1 MVIDVSRLVGRFL
14 QKRLPTGVDRVDI
27 EYLRVY
33 GADAQA
39 LIRYHGRWL
48 FCSLN
53 DSQRMYEALIH
64 SHFSRRWVII
74 GIVLKAYY
82 LSFLYTPPKGSLL
95 FNLSHSGLHQF
106 AYEEKVQRYGL
117 KLIVFIHDLIPITHP
132 EYARPDGYVL
142 HTRRIKTALSCAKGV
157 IVNSQNTLENL
168 TKYGQTHAMSLPPV
182 VVAYLASAPLVFP
195 KKVNDES
202 LGTLLANTPYF
213 VMLGTIEPRKNH
225 WLILHIWR
233 ALTEE
238 MGELTPRL
246 VIIGHRGWECEN
258 IIDLLERCMAIRPY
272 VMEIPRCSDE
282 ELVNYLR
289 FSRALLFPSFVEGYG
304 LPLAEALSL
313 KVPVI
318 ASNLA
323 VFYEIAGEIP
333 EYIDCLDGVVWKDTI
348 KNYTHAD
355 SMMRHNQILRMQSC
369 ILPTWDTHFRIVD
382 TLIAS
387 IELI

>member
-246 VIIGHRGWECEN
+246 VIIGQRGWECEN
-258 IIDLLERCMAIRPY
+258 IVALLERCTSIHPY
-272 VMEIPRCSDE
+272 IIEKTKCSDK
-282 ELVNYLR
+282 ELSHYLT
-289 FSRALLFPSFVEGYG
+289 FAQALLFPSFVEGYG
-304 LPLAEALSL
+304 LPLVEALSL
-313 KVPVI
+313 KTPVI
-318 ASNLA
+318 ASNLD
-323 VFYEIAGEIP
+323 VFREIAQDIP
-333 EYIDCLDGVVWKDTI
+333 HYLEPLDGKGWEAMIREYMKP
-348 KNYTHAD
+348 D
-355 SMMRHNQILRMQSC
+355 SLQRATQITRMEQFQ
-369 ILPTWDTHFRIVD
+369 PTTWEEHFGCVND
-382 TLIAS
+382 FLETLA
-387 IELI
+387 